1 MNYLLFALVVSL
13 CIFYFYNQYDGFQT
27 SPVDFNNFNGTLT
40 GIRVS
45 IIDPNGPGGH
55 PEDILRGILGT
66 NLTET
71 ESRLLMERPNGD
83 LVIPYGYINPTG
95 DIGSVEFQDNP
106 YNVPIFPEIITAI
119 VTGGENPMEIL
130 GKTLF
135 TFNFSRNPK
144 ITPTIL
150 TNQNIK
156 LMFNNIYANLYKMN
170 LKVVSL
176 ILNNTIDFPTLDYS
190 KYSLPVPILTPKV
203 RVNLETRFSSITV
216 KTSLS
221 DILQRFKLFILQLTS
236 QNAPVQITSINP
248 DGTTTPLVITSAAT
262 AGTGPAMGG
271 PAPGGGNTPPGGNRP
286 PGGNTPPTFL
296 INNGSIQVTFDI
308 KVYKLNFMD
317 NIFLQIEQNTNTARF
332 KISSGYFGFGQSQ
345 NTIRFLFE
353 NSPKIPDSTIQ
364 MYIGSLFLSFKY
376 SIIDMFKEIDGVD
389 NPYTP
394 EQIVS
399 INLSNPPQEIKVDI
413 GTEINV
419 NNTNPSTILD
429 QLKKL
434 LCV

>member
-55 PEDILRGILGT
+55 PTDILRGILGT

-95 DIGSVEFQDNP
+95 DSGSVEFQDDP
-106 YNVPIFPEIITAI
+106 YNVPVYPEIITAI
-119 VTGGENPMEIL
+119 VTGGENPMEIF
-130 GKTLF
+130 GKMLF

-236 QNAPVQITSINP
+236 QNAPVKITSINP
-248 DGTTTPLVITSAAT
+248 DGTTNILTITSAASS
-262 AGTGPAMGG
+262 GTSPAIGG
-271 PAPGGGNTPPGGNRP
+271 PAPG
-286 PGGNTPPTFL
+286 GGNTPPTFL

-317 NIFLQIEQNTNTARF
+317 NIFLQIEQNINTERF
-332 KISSGYFGFGQSQ
+332 KLSSGYFAFGQSQ
-345 NTIRFLFE
+345 NAIRFLFE

-364 MYIGSLFLSFKY
+364 IYIGSLFLSFKY
-376 SIIDMFKEIDGVD
+376 SIIDMFKQIDGVD

-394 EQIVS
+394 EQIVG

-413 GTEINV
+413 GTEMNA